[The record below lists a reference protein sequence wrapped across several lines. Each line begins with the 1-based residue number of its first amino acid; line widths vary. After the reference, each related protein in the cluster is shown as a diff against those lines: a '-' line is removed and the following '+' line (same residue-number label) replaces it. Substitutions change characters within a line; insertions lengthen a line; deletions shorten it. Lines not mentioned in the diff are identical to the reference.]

1 MENKAYLDLYQ
12 SFLREY
18 DQESK
23 KEVWTAHSH
32 KFREFWNNVILVD
45 TKKELND
52 QEIDEIVRILDRHG
66 KGNTKDSEAIA
77 SVMIPQGAWRRMF
90 NEIHLNRNLAKNLT
104 EIFTEED
111 IEKRALKINQLY
123 ELNKGK
129 KNSLTGQSGNA
140 INALMAAYDPFKNLS
155 IVSLK
160 DRFKIISFF
169 DFQNVSEIDTL
180 MIGDRITRTNK
191 IIMDS
196 FNKLGFVGS
205 ARFISEF
212 CYYEPIKSLWK
223 PGEEESG
230 IEKKGNVSV
239 QVSPKIKDD
248 DYLFY
253 MESQLEDFI
262 IENWDKIEL
271 GAKYEL
277 IEEDGELVSQQYPT
291 SIGNIDV
298 LAKERSSGKYVII
311 ELKKNQTSD
320 DTIGQLT
327 RYMGWIE
334 EHKSNGQP
342 TKGIIITGKYD
353 ERLYYAA
360 KKIPGVQLYV
370 YKVDFKLGKFER

>member
-1 MENKAYLDLYQ
+1 MENKAYSDLYQ
-12 SFLREY
+12 SFLKEY

-23 KEVWTAHSH
+23 KEIWTAQSR
-32 KFREFWNNVILVD
+32 KFRDFWNNVVLTDV
-45 TKKELND
+45 KKELND

-77 SVMIPQGAWRRMF
+77 RVMIPQGAWRRMF
-90 NEIHLNRNLAKNLT
+90 NEIHLNRNLSKNLT
-104 EIFTEED
+104 EIFTEEN

-140 INALMAAYDPFKNLS
+140 INALMAAYDPFRNLS

-160 DRFKIISFF
+160 DRFKIVTFF
-169 DFQNVSEIDTL
+169 GFHNLSEFETL
-180 MIGDRITRTNK
+180 TIGDRITGTNK
-191 IIMDS
+191 IIIDG

-223 PGEEESG
+223 PDEEG
-230 IEKKGNVSV
+230 TVVEKKVDLNVPV
-239 QVSPKIKDD
+239 AAKIGED

-262 IENWDKIEL
+262 IENWDKTEL
-271 GAKYEL
+271 GQQYEL
-277 IEEDGELVSQQYPT
+277 IEEDGELVSQQYRT
-291 SIGNIDV
+291 NIGEIDI

-342 TKGIIITGKYD
+342 TKGIIIAGKYD

-360 KKIPGVQLYV
+360 KIIPDVHLYI
-370 YKVDFKLGKFER
+370 YKVDFKLGKFEK